1 MPVIGDHSDL
11 NVKAVVYATDLFHV
25 SQHAGLYAHHLA
37 AHFSAK
43 LLVAH
48 AFEPS
53 QAAMA
58 AEMRHDVVCRQRKT
72 EQLLLSKEADD
83 LKEGIVEVDPLLLEG
98 DPRHVIPELADKYEP
113 SIIVLGTHGG
123 GRWERD
129 LISSTAEHIL
139 RSTRWPCFTVGPK
152 VQPASLNTLSIRR
165 ILFVTHFTPA
175 SANAL
180 SFALSIAESFG
191 AGIDTLS
198 VVSKDD
204 IQHPDR
210 LNERQRQFYSA
221 LDLLVPEE
229 ARARCTPQNFVAVGD
244 PQEQIIAHIKD
255 RSIDLLV
262 MGIRKVTHIS
272 LEVRMSRTFQLIVE
286 AGCPVLTI
294 RS

>member
-139 RSTRWPCFTVGPK
+139 
-152 VQPASLNTLSIRR
+152 L
-165 ILFVTHFTPA
+165 
-175 SANAL
+175 
-180 SFALSIAESFG
+180 AESFG